1 MADEG
6 KAENR
11 IDQTK
16 RADTEGTKVEEP
28 ISNQVRSVPG
38 DEPTERPPQGSV
50 EAGGDPV

>member
-1 MADEG
+1 M
-6 KAENR
+6 
-11 IDQTK
+11 

-28 ISNQVRSVPG
+28 VSNQVRSVPG